1 MQNQRPVQQGAEAS
15 YDQFAAAYAADNET
29 NAFNGL
35 YERPAMLALLGDVS
49 GKRVLDAGCG
59 AGALAEALLQ
69 RDALVT
75 GLELSARMAELARTR
90 LGERATVHVG
100 DLARPL
106 SMFPDGSFDVIA
118 ASLVLH
124 YLEHWEPTLR
134 EFSRVL
140 VPGGA
145 VALSTHH
152 PTMDWRL
159 AGGGGYF
166 ETRQITETWRKGS
179 EQAVVTFWRR
189 PLTAMI
195 AAFRASGFQIEDI
208 VEPTP
213 VPECAERFP
222 EDYIKLTTAPRF
234 LFVRLVKAH

>member
-1 MQNQRPVQQGAEAS
+1 MQRQQPVEQGVEAS
-15 YDQFAAAYAADNET
+15 YDQFAAAYAADNEA

-49 GKRVLDAGCG
+49 GRRVLDAGCG
-59 AGALAEALLQ
+59 SGVLAEALLQ

-75 GLELSARMAELARTR
+75 GLELSERMAELARVR
-90 LGERATVHVG
+90 LGERAAVHVG

-106 SMFPDGSFDVIA
+106 SMFTDSSFDVVA

-124 YLEHWEPTLR
+124 YLEHWEPTLC
-134 EFSRVL
+134 EFARVL

-145 VALSTHH
+145 VTLSTHH
-152 PTMDWRL
+152 PTMDWQL
-159 AGGGGYF
+159 AGGGSYF
-166 ETRQITETWRKGS
+166 ATRQITETWRKGG
-179 EQAVVTFWRR
+179 EQATVTFWRR

-195 AAFRASGFQIEDI
+195 AAFRASGFVIEDI
-208 VEPTP
+208 VEPSP

-222 EDYIKLTTAPRF
+222 EDYAKLTTAPRF
-234 LFVRLVKAH
+234 LFVRLVKPH

>member
-1 MQNQRPVQQGAEAS
+1 VERSAPAAT

-29 NAFNGL
+29 NAFNAL
-35 YERPAMLALLGDVS
+35 YERPAMLALLGEVG

-59 AGALAEALLQ
+59 AGALAEAMLE
-69 RDALVT
+69 RGAAVT
-75 GLELSARMAELARTR
+75 GVEVSQGMAELARRR
-90 LGERATVHVG
+90 LGERVAVHVA

-106 SMFPDGSFDVIA
+106 AMFADDSFDLIA

-124 YLEHWEPTLR
+124 YLERWEPTLG
-134 EFSRVL
+134 ELARVL

-145 VALSTHH
+145 LALSTHH

-159 AGGGGYF
+159 SAGSYF
-166 ETRQITETWRKGS
+166 ETYQITETWRKAGRR
-179 EQAVVTFWRR
+179 ARVTFWRR

-195 AAFRASGFQIEDI
+195 AAFRAAGFGIEDI
-208 VEPTP
+208 VEPMP

-222 EDYIKLTTAPRF
+222 DDYARLTTSPRF
-234 LFVRLVKAH
+234 LFVRLRKPG